1 MYGVTPEKHNNRD
14 SACGR
19 EDRAE
24 RSEGLPLLK
33 EARYGLVLQLQ
44 HFVSNLH
51 LQMQSSSSAVQSI
64 PEAAPV
70 LAKAVVAAAG
80 RLGLRNRQLAAIIG
94 TSEASVSRLRSGRGL
109 DPERKEGELALL
121 FLRLYRSLD
130 ALVGGDDAKAR
141 AWLHGHNHHLG
152 GVPAGRIQTV
162 EGLIDVVQYLDAMRG
177 RL

>member
-1 MYGVTPEKHNNRD
+1 MSRSFVFQHSAKPE
-14 SACGR
+14 
-19 EDRAE
+19 
-24 RSEGLPLLK
+24 P
-33 EARYGLVLQLQ
+33 
-44 HFVSNLH
+44 
-51 LQMQSSSSAVQSI
+51 
-64 PEAAPV
+64 APV
-70 LAKAVVAAAG
+70 LAKAAVAAAG
-80 RLGLRNRQLAAIIG
+80 RLGIRNKQLGEIIG

-141 AWLHGHNHHLG
+141 LWLNAANDHLG
-152 GVPAGRIQTV
+152 GIPSDRIRTV